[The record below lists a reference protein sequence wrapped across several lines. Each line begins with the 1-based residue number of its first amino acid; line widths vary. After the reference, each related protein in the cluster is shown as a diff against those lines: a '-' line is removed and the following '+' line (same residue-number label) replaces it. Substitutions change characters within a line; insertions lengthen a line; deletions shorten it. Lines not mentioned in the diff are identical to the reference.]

1 MDNLV
6 TPTLHLNGSSGG
18 ALLEQWLAVRAAL
31 MGAMDA
37 LHEAHPNAR
46 DYYVQSP
53 RAITEAVA
61 QHGVRMRRI
70 DETIREADAIIESIQ
85 SQLDARNGA

>member
-1 MDNLV
+1 MV
-6 TPTLHLNGSSGG
+6 SGPAPAQPRPAKG
-18 ALLEQWLAVRAAL
+18 
-31 MGAMDA
+31 
-37 LHEAHPNAR
+37 R

-70 DETIREADAIIESIQ
+70 DETIREADAIIEAIQ
-85 SQLDARNGA
+85 TQLDARSST